1 MAVLPFETA
10 DVLLS
15 IKQAAHITERHI
27 DTTQFLHK
35 SKFRRSF
42 NLTATLGLLSRRT
55 WFCRPDVELIEK
67 GWSPS
72 HGQYYLYVFAVG
84 KNIGRDQWG
93 FECKQIAIFYSYKP
107 SLLDKF
113 QIVTTYPYSKCYDG
127 FINSRKPYRFY

>member
-67 GWSPS
+67 GRSPS
-72 HGQYYLYVFAVG
+72 HGQYYLYVFVVG
-84 KNIGRDQWG
+84 KI
-93 FECKQIAIFYSYKP
+93 
-107 SLLDKF
+107 LD
-113 QIVTTYPYSKCYDG
+113 TTRGDLNVNKSPYSTLTSHRY
-127 FINSRKPYRFY
+127 

>member
-15 IKQAAHITERHI
+15 IKQAAPITERHI

-55 WFCRPDVELIEK
+55 WFCRSDVELIEK
-67 GWSPS
+67 GWRPS
-72 HGQYYLYVFAVG
+72 QGEYYLYVFAVE
-84 KNIGRDQWG
+84 KI
-93 FECKQIAIFYSYKP
+93 
-107 SLLDKF
+107 LDANCGDLNVNKS
-113 QIVTTYPYSKCYDG
+113 PYSSPTSHRY
-127 FINSRKPYRFY
+127 

>member
-42 NLTATLGLLSRRT
+42 NLTATLVLLSRRT
-55 WFCRPDVELIEK
+55 WF
-67 GWSPS
+67 
-72 HGQYYLYVFAVG
+72 
-84 KNIGRDQWG
+84 
-93 FECKQIAIFYSYKP
+93 
-107 SLLDKF
+107 
-113 QIVTTYPYSKCYDG
+113 
-127 FINSRKPYRFY
+127 